1 MSWPPYSSGARMHT
15 SDAPP
20 TRKSISALGDVNP
33 AGPHHRVTYA
43 GFLQAFHTS
52 STGASKMRL
61 TTTSNVWAWSFVSS
75 LCTVANPFL
84 SALLAGEHPTGDID
98 ERTRYGAG
106 LLRGQE
112 RRRGRNFGQL
122 RRAARHPHLVQ
133 ALDQALE
140 GSLVLELAVHRGE
153 LLSRKRLGES
163 GSPDAH
169 YANALWPDLRRQVA
183 EEGVGSR
190 VGGTCAA
197 HHGASVCGAGIKRED
212 NTRSL
217 LDHATR
223 CRPRRDEV
231 AAEPLTTARKRS
243 SVVMSISG
251 IPCTS
256 PRVMRLK
263 DTSMLPA
270 CETTAWACSSTACS
284 SRASSTATSAA
295 PPSALM
301 SLATASRFSRV
312 RPTRKTRAPSREN
325 SLATAPPMDPPPP

>member
-1 MSWPPYSSGARMHT
+1 MSWPPYSAGARMHT

-33 AGPHHRVTYA
+33 VGPHHCVTYA
-43 GFLQAFHTS
+43 GALQAFHSS
-52 STGASKMRL
+52 STGASKTRVMMM
-61 TTTSNVWAWSFVSS
+61 SNVWVLSFVS
-75 LCTVANPFL
+75 LPCTLTNPFL
-84 SALLAGEHPTGDID
+84 SANLTRERPARDVD
-98 ERTRYGAG
+98 ERTGDGAG
-106 LLRGQE
+106 LLGGQE

-133 ALDQALE
+133 VLDQALE
-140 GSLVLELAVHRGE
+140 GCFVSELAVDRGE
-153 LLSRKRLGES
+153 LLPRERLGES
-163 GSPDAH
+163 GRPDAH
-169 YANALWPDLRRQVA
+169 YAHATGPISAARLRTKVSVAASAGPVLPIMGLPLADPLSSARMTPDPCSTMPRAAARAVTKLLRR
-183 EEGVGSR
+183 
-190 VGGTCAA
+190 
-197 HHGASVCGAGIKRED
+197 
-212 NTRSL
+212 
-217 LDHATR
+217 
-223 CRPRRDEV
+223 
-231 AAEPLTTARKRS
+231 PLITARKRS

-270 CETTAWACSSTACS
+270 CETTACS

-301 SLATASRFSRV
+301 SLATVSSDSRV

-325 SLATAPPMDPPPP
+325 S